1 MVFRQYQAV
10 LQVRV
15 RPGAFVERPGSLGGK
30 YWPLEVPFD
39 VRRPGLAG
47 LEWLVEDPEAV
58 VVTGLMVRETSN
70 TPS

>member
-1 MVFRQYQAV
+1 MSRLSVTHVEGDDSVWPDGGGDIEHTLLNVQ
-10 LQVRV
+10 
-15 RPGAFVERPGSLGGK
+15 RPR
-30 YWPLEVPFD
+30 
-39 VRRPGLAG
+39 LAG